1 LTIAQFIGQNVDMMV
16 TRFGPPASSFKMT
29 SGGASYQWQL
39 AGGTDIMGGNG
50 IGIAS
55 QRYCKV
61 NAIADH
67 SGTVVDLKTDDTGSA
82 TSYGYFTVMESLCA
96 KRFGMKKE
104 TGSVPRARVLVLEL
118 RQRRPVATRYCDC
131 GKILACF
138 PMGIGWRSA
147 LLGAKRNCP
156 SAGES

>member
-1 LTIAQFIGQNVDMMV
+1 MSRITIAFALAAFLGGCAASRQEAAARLGQQFIGQNVDMMV
-16 TRFGPPASSFKMT
+16 TQFGPPVSTFKMS
-29 SGGASYQWQL
+29 SGGTSYQWQL

-61 NAIADH
+61 NAIADR

-82 TSYGYFTVMESLCA
+82 TSYGYFTVTESLCA

-104 TGSVPRARVLVLEL
+104 T
-118 RQRRPVATRYCDC
+118 
-131 GKILACF
+131 
-138 PMGIGWRSA
+138 
-147 LLGAKRNCP
+147 
-156 SAGES
+156 